1 MNLLEPSSQSCSNKY
16 NSVQPTDTIFFLFF
30 FFSLSLSALHVMRG
44 ELFSDSFFLLLSRF
58 LAQFSPFQKFPPAD
72 CARTQHKMQ
81 DIYLLPHP
89 RSMARL
95 IGQLICSYCLK
106 TRRANYFGARL
117 ISPFPCRLWPIY
129 VSLVVSALFAV
140 LSSFYSESH

>member
-1 MNLLEPSSQSCSNKY
+1 MCSTQTRSSSS
-16 NSVQPTDTIFFLFF
+16 SFF
-30 FFSLSLSALHVMRG
+30 FLSLSALHVMRG

-58 LAQFSPFQKFPPAD
+58 LAQFSPFKKFPPAD

-106 TRRANYFGARL
+106 TRRANYFGSRL
-117 ISPFPCRLWPIY
+117 ISPFPCRLCESRCIR
-129 VSLVVSALFAV
+129 ALRCSVFFLQRKPLKNKTEWIKTGGV
-140 LSSFYSESH
+140 